1 MDKFHNTRIFR
12 SRIARLDNL
21 SAYDKQRALNGIDR
35 ILSDQEYAD
44 HVEDDFSSQLFLCQY
59 WWDRMDDGE
68 IFWKAID
75 RALEDAELDVI
86 CKGDLQ

>member
-12 SRIARLDNL
+12 SRIAQLDNL
-21 SAYDKQRALNGIDR
+21 SDYDKQKALNGIDR

-44 HVEDDFSSQLFLCQY
+44 HVKDDLSTSLFYCLC
-59 WWDRMDDGE
+59 WWEKTDEGE
-68 IFWKAID
+68 QFWRAIEQ
-75 RALEDAELDVI
+75 ALEDAELDVI